1 MQRTLSKALMRGCT
15 SVFIS
20 SKESVRVVKF
30 TPALKFDIFNTFF
43 SHFRLAQDVS
53 CATPA
58 QVGMEEKER
67 EEQSEGERV
76 KRSTAVEAEGEAE
89 GKSTEG
95 ELGEK
100 KVELSN
106 TARILT
112 SLAAGGIAGGCAKTV
127 IAPLDRYEKR

>member
-1 MQRTLSKALMRGCT
+1 MNFIPASKFYQEYDAY
-15 SVFIS
+15 
-20 SKESVRVVKF
+20 
-30 TPALKFDIFNTFF
+30 F

-53 CATPA
+53 CATQA

-76 KRSTAVEAEGEAE
+76 KRSTVVEEE

-100 KVELSN
+100 KGELSN

-127 IAPLDRYEKR
+127 IAPLDRYQMR

>member
-1 MQRTLSKALMRGCT
+1 
-15 SVFIS
+15 
-20 SKESVRVVKF
+20 
-30 TPALKFDIFNTFF
+30 
-43 SHFRLAQDVS
+43 
-53 CATPA
+53 
-58 QVGMEEKER
+58 MEEKER

-76 KRSTAVEAEGEAE
+76 NRSTEEAEAE

-106 TARILT
+106 TAPILT

>member
-1 MQRTLSKALMRGCT
+1 
-15 SVFIS
+15 
-20 SKESVRVVKF
+20 
-30 TPALKFDIFNTFF
+30 
-43 SHFRLAQDVS
+43 
-53 CATPA
+53 
-58 QVGMEEKER
+58 MEEKER

-76 KRSTAVEAEGEAE
+76 KRSTVEAEAE
-89 GKSTEG
+89 GKSTGAEG

>member
-1 MQRTLSKALMRGCT
+1 
-15 SVFIS
+15 
-20 SKESVRVVKF
+20 
-30 TPALKFDIFNTFF
+30 
-43 SHFRLAQDVS
+43 
-53 CATPA
+53 
-58 QVGMEEKER
+58 MEEKER

-76 KRSTAVEAEGEAE
+76 KRSTVEAEGE

>member
-1 MQRTLSKALMRGCT
+1 M
-15 SVFIS
+15 SV
-20 SKESVRVVKF
+20 VVKF
-30 TPALKFDIFNTFF
+30 TPASKIDIYNTYF

-67 EEQSEGERV
+67 EEQSEGERGR
-76 KRSTAVEAEGEAE
+76 RSTAEAEGEGKCTGAE
-89 GKSTEG
+89 GEH
-95 ELGEK
+95 GEK
-100 KVELSN
+100 KKGELSN

-127 IAPLDRYEKR
+127 IAPLDR

>member
-1 MQRTLSKALMRGCT
+1 MTVEVNFILASKFYQEYDT
-15 SVFIS
+15 Y
-20 SKESVRVVKF
+20 
-30 TPALKFDIFNTFF
+30 F

-53 CATPA
+53 CATQA

-76 KRSTAVEAEGEAE
+76 KRSTSVEAEGE

-100 KVELSN
+100 TKGELSN